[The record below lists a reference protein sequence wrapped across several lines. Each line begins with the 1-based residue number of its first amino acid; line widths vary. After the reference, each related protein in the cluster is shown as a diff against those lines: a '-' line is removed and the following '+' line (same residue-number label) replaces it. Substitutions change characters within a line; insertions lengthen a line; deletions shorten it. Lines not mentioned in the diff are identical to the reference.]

1 MNASKENARKAL
13 EYIERLML
21 GRGEYNPQFLKD
33 FTCACIRKLPSE
45 AAYKRDRSR
54 RNVKATA

>member
-21 GRGEYNPQFLKD
+21 GRGEHNPQFLKD
-33 FTCACIRKLPSE
+33 FVGACCRKLPSE
-45 AAYKRDRSR
+45 ASYERDRKR
-54 RNVKATA
+54 RKAKV